1 MALGSKIEN
10 MACGVRIV
18 HICSSH
24 PLKTALQSKQ
34 GELREGDMETFSWCL
49 NQIQKCSCTLCNFHI
64 QICLFSKYMVKK
76 YLYKIYKS
84 SLKLK
89 LDKEAPIM
97 TDPPPTRST
106 TELCPSLP
114 PPQK

>member
-34 GELREGDMETFSWCL
+34 RELREGGMETISWCL

-76 YLYKIYKS
+76 NPLK
-84 SLKLK
+84 KLK
-89 LDKEAPIM
+89 KAP
-97 TDPPPTRST
+97 
-106 TELCPSLP
+106 
-114 PPQK
+114 